1 MKIRRIY
8 ALFFALLPVLA
19 PRGADATT
27 VTDLLVATVPVA
39 DQSDAERERGFRAGL
54 GQVVVKLTGQR
65 AVLGDA
71 GVPELVATAPQLV
84 ERYNYVQ
91 APGSG
96 SQSESESESE
106 SEPEVADKPN
116 FLLQVKFAAAPV
128 DAALRRLHVPLWPAQ
143 RPQLLLL
150 ASGDEGDRT
159 AVIEV
164 ARRVLA
170 ERGVPL
176 LEPLWDLQ
184 DLQDLQAIGATHAA
198 FAADRIEAVAHRYGA
213 SLWLA
218 LDPAVGGDSQG
229 GRWRL
234 GGSGALLA
242 GASTADSLAHWVEAS
257 VGDAVDQLAARLAY
271 LPRTGSAPQTLV
283 IEDVRS
289 YGAYRAVL
297 DTLKAMEFV
306 RRVEVTEMAAGRLN
320 LALHLDSDPNLL
332 WAALD
337 SNPRFDAIAP
347 AVAAAPEVQPP
358 AESAAQS
365 SVDAAAGSTAE
376 TTPTPEATPQTAVI
390 PPAEPAAKPAAERHY
405 LWREP

>member
-1 MKIRRIY
+1 MKIRHIC

-19 PRGADATT
+19 PRVADATT
-27 VTDLLVATVPVA
+27 VADLLLATVPVT

-54 GQVVVKLTGQR
+54 GQVAVKLTGQR

-71 GVPELVATAPQLV
+71 GVAELVATAPQLV

-96 SQSESESESE
+96 SQSGSGSEL
-106 SEPEVADKPN
+106 EVADRPN

-128 DAALRRLHVPLWPAQ
+128 DAALRRLRVPLWPAQ

-150 ASGDEGDRT
+150 ASGGEDDSA

-184 DLQDLQAIGATHAA
+184 DRQVIGATHAA

-213 SLWLA
+213 SHWLA
-218 LDPAVGGDSQG
+218 LDPAAGGDSHG

-234 GGSGALLA
+234 GGSGVLLA
-242 GASTADSLAHWVEAS
+242 GVSTADSLAHWVEAS

-271 LPRTGSAPQTLV
+271 LPQTGSAPQTLV
-283 IEDVRS
+283 IEDVHS

-297 DTLKAMEFV
+297 DTLTAMEFV
-306 RRVEVTEMAAGRLN
+306 RGVEVTAMAAGRLN
-320 LALHLDSDPNLL
+320 LELHLDSDPNLL

-337 SNPRFDAIAP
+337 SNPRFSAMAP

-358 AESAAQS
+358 VESVAQS
-365 SVDAAAGSTAE
+365 SVDSAASSTAEATRTAE
-376 TTPTPEATPQTAVI
+376 TTPPTAVL

>member
-1 MKIRRIY
+1 MMKIRHIY
-8 ALFFALLPVLA
+8 ALFFALLPVLT
-19 PRGADATT
+19 PRVADATT
-27 VTDLLVATVPVA
+27 VEDLLVATVPVA
-39 DQSDAERERGFRAGL
+39 DQSDAERERGFRTGL

-71 GVPELVATAPQLV
+71 GVAELVTTAPQLV

-96 SQSESESESE
+96 SQSGSGPGPEL
-106 SEPEVADKPN
+106 EVADKPN
-116 FLLQVKFAAAPV
+116 FLLQVKFAAASV
-128 DAALRRLHVPLWPAQ
+128 DAALRRLRVPLWPAQ

-150 ASGDEGDRT
+150 ASGDEGERA

-184 DLQDLQAIGATHAA
+184 DRQAIGATHAA
-198 FAADRIEAVAHRYGA
+198 FAADRIETVAHRYGA
-213 SLWLA
+213 SHWLA
-218 LDPAVGGDSQG
+218 LDPAAGGDSQG
-229 GRWRL
+229 GHWRL

-271 LPRTGSAPQTLV
+271 LPQTGSAPQTLV
-283 IEDVRS
+283 IEDVHS

-306 RRVEVTEMAAGRLN
+306 RGVEVTAMAAGRLN

-337 SNPRFDAIAP
+337 SNPRFGAIAP
-347 AVAAAPEVQPP
+347 AVAAAPEVQPEP
-358 AESAAQS
+358 VAS
-365 SVDAAAGSTAE
+365 SVDSAASSTAE
-376 TTPTPEATPQTAVI
+376 TTPTAEATPQTAVI